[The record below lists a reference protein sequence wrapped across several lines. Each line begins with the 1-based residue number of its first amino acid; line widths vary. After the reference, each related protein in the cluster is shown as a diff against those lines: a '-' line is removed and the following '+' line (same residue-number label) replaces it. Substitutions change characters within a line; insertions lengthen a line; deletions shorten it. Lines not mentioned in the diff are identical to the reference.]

1 MFKLFVKLKF
11 FFVQDSRNFLRS
23 PPVGVDFPFD
33 FNLAYPV
40 ALATLEE
47 DPNLKE
53 MRFKL
58 VPKQLAFSELQKNIL
73 T

>member
-1 MFKLFVKLKF
+1 MKFKTK
-11 FFVQDSRNFLRS
+11 DTRNFLIGPS
-23 PPVGVDFPFD
+23 EGIDFPFD
-33 FNLAYPV
+33 FNISYPI

-58 VPKQLAFSELQKNIL
+58 VPSK
-73 T
+73 